1 MLEIN
6 SPRASVATIT
16 EVRENLRET
25 FETAQNKVVYVVS
38 NNQKLGAVIGA
49 RHLELLE
56 QALEREEDAR
66 MLAIAK
72 ARLERLKQDEA
83 GLLDEDDFWEKMSN
97 R

>member
-6 SPRASVATIT
+6 SPRARVATIS
-16 EVRENLRET
+16 EVRQKLRET
-25 FETAQNKVVYVVS
+25 FEQAREGVVYVVS
-38 NNQKLGAVIGA
+38 NNETVGAVIGA

-56 QALEREEDAR
+56 KALEREENER

-72 ARLERLKQDEA
+72 ARLEQLQADES
-83 GLLDEDDFWEKMSN
+83 GLMDEDDFWRGLAN